1 MWNEY
6 FTAACLLI
14 AVGALVLQNIW
25 LNRAIADAQ
34 ASQEEVSGYQNIL
47 VHVAK
52 GVLKLE
58 HDDERV
64 KVLDDDGN
72 VVMSLGYSAL
82 T

>member
-1 MWNEY
+1 
-6 FTAACLLI
+6 
-14 AVGALVLQNIW
+14 
-25 LNRAIADAQ
+25 
-34 ASQEEVSGYQNIL
+34 VSGYQNIL

-64 KVLDDDGN
+64 KVLDDEGN
-72 VVMSLGYSAL
+72 VVLSLGYSAL